1 MIEKY
6 DFGVLRINGKEYH
19 RDVIIYP
26 EGVRGGARVD
36 ASWWRKEGHRLD
48 RADLDEVVK
57 AKPEVLVVGTGY
69 DGCMRVPEETVEFL
83 NKVGVEL
90 YAAPTREACRK
101 YNELKDTRKVV
112 AALHLTC

>member
-6 DFGVLRINGKEYH
+6 DFGIVRVDGNEYR

-26 EGVRGGARVD
+26 EGGGGGECVD
-36 ASWWRKEGHRLD
+36 SSWWRKEGHRLD
-48 RADLDEVVK
+48 RADLDEAVK

-69 DGCMRVPEETVEFL
+69 YGCMSIPKETVDFL
-83 NKVGVEL
+83 QKLEIEL
-90 YAAPTREACRK
+90 FAAPTKEACRK
-101 YNELKDTRKVV
+101 YNQLKDVRKVV